1 MRGYTTVSASMF
13 GFSVARITGPNSLLN
28 NWALDPDLYRGVP
41 GLALQ
46 PDSGGKE
53 PYRLILQPSKRNSI
67 HYSKESATIAV
78 QGDLDSFQREDFRR
92 LVVHIAK
99 TAVRR
104 ANHQL
109 VHAAGIVGPS
119 NEAALLCGSQGSGKT
134 TTALYLSDRTCRIC
148 ATDLC
153 LVNADLRVVGG
164 STHVNLYPE
173 MLRRYFPNL
182 AEACI
187 SDQEAGSAFDR
198 KISLDPTL
206 LGAARFADLSHPVPI
221 ARIFVLSVRARES
234 DPYCAAL
241 PATERI
247 RQSIVAS
254 DDWVTSDWLSP
265 SWRVFFPSLET
276 GRTRRLTENAVVRF
290 ASLPHHCICG
300 EVDFAGD
307 IIRRM
312 MTSRTPVL

>member
-1 MRGYTTVSASMF
+1 MF
-13 GFSVARITGPNSLLN
+13 GIAVARITGPNSLLD
-28 NWALDPDLYRGVP
+28 NWALDPELYRGVP

-46 PDSGGKE
+46 PDSGGKA
-53 PYRLILQPSKRNSI
+53 PYRLVLRPARHNSI
-67 HYSKESATIAV
+67 RYRKESATIAV
-78 QGDLDSFQREDFRR
+78 QGDLDSFRREDFRR
-92 LVVHIAK
+92 MVVHIAK

-119 NEAALLCGSQGSGKT
+119 NQAALLCGSQGSGKS
-134 TTALYLSDRTCRIC
+134 TTALYLSDRNCRIC

-153 LVNADLRVVGG
+153 LVDADLRVVGG

-173 MLRRYFPNL
+173 MLRRYFPHL
-182 AEACI
+182 AAACI
-187 SDQEAGSAFDR
+187 SNLTTESAFDR
-198 KISLDPTL
+198 KISLDPAL

-221 ARIFVLSVRARES
+221 AHVFLLSVRARES

-247 RQSIVAS
+247 RQSVVAA

-265 SWRVFFPSLET
+265 SWRLFFPSLET
-276 GRTRRLTENAVVRF
+276 RRTRRFTENAALKF
-290 ASLPHHCICG
+290 ASLPHDCICG
-300 EVDFAGD
+300 EVDFAGET
-307 IIRRM
+307 IRRM
-312 MTSRTPVL
+312 IFQ

>member
-206 LGAARFADLSHPVPI
+206 LGAASSPSAHGSQTHI
-221 ARIFVLSVRARES
+221 AQRSRRRSGSDSPLWHRMTGSQAIGSARPGECFFRPWRPDALAGS
-234 DPYCAAL
+234 PRMLWSGSPRSRTIASAAKWIS
-241 PATERI
+241 P
-247 RQSIVAS
+247 
-254 DDWVTSDWLSP
+254 VTSS
-265 SWRVFFPSLET
+265 
-276 GRTRRLTENAVVRF
+276 G
-290 ASLPHHCICG
+290 G
-300 EVDFAGD
+300 
-307 IIRRM
+307 
-312 MTSRTPVL
+312 